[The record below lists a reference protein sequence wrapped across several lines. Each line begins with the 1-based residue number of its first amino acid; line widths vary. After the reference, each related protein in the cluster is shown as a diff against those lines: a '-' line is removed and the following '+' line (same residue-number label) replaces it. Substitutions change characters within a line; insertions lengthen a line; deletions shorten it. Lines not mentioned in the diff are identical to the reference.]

1 MSVETKS
8 DTSAKGILIV
18 EDNSLLSLVYE
29 MQILKLGHHILANV
43 TTGEKAIDA
52 VKDLNPDL
60 VIMDIYLDGN
70 IDGIEAME
78 RIREFSHVPVIYISC
93 NSDAYSSQRVRKTD
107 YIDFLIKPV
116 NNRKILRTLSR
127 ALN

>member
-1 MSVETKS
+1 
-8 DTSAKGILIV
+8 
-18 EDNSLLSLVYE
+18 
-29 MQILKLGHHILANV
+29 LGHHILANV
-43 TTGEKAIDA
+43 TSGEMAIDA

-60 VIMDIYLDGN
+60 VIMDIYLDGD

-78 RIREFSHVPVIYISC
+78 KIREFSRVPVIYISC
-93 NSDAYSSQRVRKTD
+93 NSDAYHSQRVRKTN

-116 NNRKILRTLSR
+116 NNRKILHTLRR